1 MSKSTVNVGKKIT
14 VLYGVAVLC
23 MCFMVLW
30 TVLEHWS
37 DPVRYGLGDS
47 VDISQ
52 AFTIAEGEPVDFQA
66 LDQYG
71 DSAIGRV
78 SVYYDFDT
86 EEQEAGLVY
95 RSQNAYTE
103 VFVNGELVYHTQYR
117 RSRFFN
123 VAFGSRWNVVHISPD
138 VVEGT
143 LELRITPAYEG
154 GWQQIDH
161 IYWGDPAASILTVI
175 RDKIP
180 ATVISLFMCLLGLFL
195 IILDVPLNMNQSK
208 KIHSMLYLGFFA
220 LVVGGWCLTETNIL
234 PFLGGDVQAMQMLDN
249 MLVIISVI
257 PLFLYLDSI
266 YDVFKYPAMK
276 IVCYL
281 DLVFLFVCVILPL
294 FGALGW
300 HGVLPLLGTADWH
313 GVLPIARVYLG
324 ICAILF
330 ILWVRL
336 ENRKLRRA
344 GKRSISGM
352 VQLIGIDVL
361 GISLVVELVRY
372 YVFSQMDKASVMRV
386 GLLLFIIC
394 FGISSQMR
402 TLQLVTQG
410 REYDFVRN
418 LAYSD
423 GLTGVGNRTAYLEQL
438 DVFVEEETPQ
448 LGIVFLDVN
457 NLKKV
462 NDNLGHEVG
471 DELIRAA
478 AEAVKNSFGV
488 YGKIYR
494 IGGDEFCVLI
504 ANKNAKWMFD
514 EAEKKFLQCVSD
526 VNEKKVHPFYL
537 QIAYGFACC
546 QVSGREVLDVTVKEA
561 DEQMYLRKAQMK
573 AEA

>member
-1 MSKSTVNVGKKIT
+1 MAI
-14 VLYGVAVLC
+14 VLC
-23 MCFMVLW
+23 MCLMVLW
-30 TVLEHWS
+30 TILEHLS

-47 VDISQ
+47 VDISH
-52 AFTIAEGEPVDFQA
+52 AFTTAEGEPADFQA
-66 LDQYG
+66 LDQYS

-86 EEQEAGLVY
+86 EEQENGLIY
-95 RSQNAYTE
+95 RSQSAYTE

-143 LELRITPAYEG
+143 LELRITPAFEG

-161 IYWGDPAASILTVI
+161 VYWGDPAASILTVI

-180 ATVISLFMCLLGLFL
+180 AAVISLFMCLLGLFL
-195 IILDVPLNMNQSK
+195 IILDVPLNINQSK
-208 KIHSMLYLGFFA
+208 KDHSMFHLGVFA
-220 LVVGGWCLTETNIL
+220 LIVGSWGLTETNIL
-234 PFLGGDVQAMQMLDN
+234 QFLGGDVQAMQMLDN

-257 PLFLYLDSI
+257 PLFLYLDST
-266 YDVFKYPAMK
+266 YGVFKYPAMK
-276 IVCYL
+276 IMCYL
-281 DLVFLFVCVILPL
+281 DLVFLFACAILPIL
-294 FGALGW
+294 GALDW
-300 HGVLPLLGTADWH
+300 RGVRALDWH
-313 GVLPIARVYLG
+313 GVLPVARVYLG
-324 ICAILF
+324 ICAVLF

-344 GKRSISGM
+344 GKRSMSGL

-361 GISLVVELVRY
+361 GISLVIELVRY
-372 YVFSQMDKASVMRV
+372 YGVSEMDKASVMRV

-438 DVFVEEETPQ
+438 DTYVEEKTPQ
-448 LGIVFLDVN
+448 VGIVFLDIN

-462 NDNLGHEVG
+462 NDNLGHEAG
-471 DELIRAA
+471 DEMIRTA
-478 AEAVKNSFGV
+478 AETIKESFGA

-504 ANKNAKWMFD
+504 ANKNAKWIFD
-514 EAEKKFLQCVSD
+514 EAEKMFLQCVSD
-526 VNEKKVHPFYL
+526 VNEKEEHSFYL

-546 QVSGREVLDVTVKEA
+546 QVLSRDVMEDMVKEA
-561 DEQMYLRKAQMK
+561 DEQMYLRKSQMK
-573 AEA
+573 AEAQKQI